1 MDIIIKEGNEFI
13 ISLKGRLD
21 TLTSKELEVK
31 VNEITFTSNLVILDF
46 SNLDYISSAGLREIL
61 NIKKRL
67 DSESKSLEIHNIN
80 DVIKE
85 VFSITGFINVLTVK

>member
-1 MDIIIKEGNEFI
+1 MDILITNGSEFI

-21 TLTSKELEVK
+21 TNTSKELDKK
-31 VNEITFTSNLVILDF
+31 VSELTFDSNLVIFDF
-46 SNLDYISSAGLREIL
+46 KELDYISSAGLREIL

-67 DSESKSLEIHNIN
+67 DSEGKKLEIHNIN

-85 VFSITGFINVLTVK
+85 VFSITGFINVLTIK